1 MQRKLSWFAVSLVG
15 VLCATQLAAAE
26 NEKKKGKGK
35 GKGRTP
41 IVLFDGNNLEAW
53 DFHLVDPNVKL
64 EDVWSIQEGALV
76 CKGEPLGYLV
86 TRQEFQNFRLTLE
99 WRWPSGKEPGNS
111 GVLLRAT
118 GEPIGFM
125 PKCVEAQ
132 LKHGSAGD
140 IWGFRGFNVDG
151 PKERFRQVK
160 DHAELGNFNG
170 VGASKNAEKE
180 AGQWNQYEIVLKG
193 DTMIVSVNGEVV
205 NEATGCDVV
214 AGKIGLQSEG
224 GEIHFR
230 NIRITRLGEGPAKP

>member
-1 MQRKLSWFAVSLVG
+1 MPRNLSWFVVLLVG
-15 VLCATQLAAAE
+15 VLCATQLTAAE
-26 NEKKKGKGK
+26 KKGKRQ
-35 GKGRTP
+35 GKGRPP
-41 IVLFDGNNLEAW
+41 IVLFDGTSLEAW
-53 DFHLVDPNVKL
+53 AFHLVDPAKKL
-64 EDVWSIQEGALV
+64 EDVWSIQDGVLV

-86 TRQEFQNFRLTLE
+86 TKQAFENFRLTLE
-99 WRWPSGKEPGNS
+99 WRWAPGKEPGNS
-111 GVLLRAT
+111 GVLLRAAD
-118 GEPIGFM
+118 EPIGFM

-140 IWGFRGFNVDG
+140 IWGFRGFHVQG

-160 DHAELGNFNG
+160 NHEALGDFDG

-193 DTMIVSVNGEVV
+193 DTMVVSVNGEVV
-205 NEATGCDVV
+205 NEASGCDVV

-230 NIRITRLGEGPAKP
+230 NIQIRPLREGAAKP